1 MEQLGNGKYGFRSS
15 HHRWLSATGM
25 TDETPPE
32 QQPHLLANK
41 EHPHEHAEFEII
53 PVQY

>member
-1 MEQLGNGKYGFRSS
+1 
-15 HHRWLSATGM
+15 M

-53 PVQY
+53 RAQD